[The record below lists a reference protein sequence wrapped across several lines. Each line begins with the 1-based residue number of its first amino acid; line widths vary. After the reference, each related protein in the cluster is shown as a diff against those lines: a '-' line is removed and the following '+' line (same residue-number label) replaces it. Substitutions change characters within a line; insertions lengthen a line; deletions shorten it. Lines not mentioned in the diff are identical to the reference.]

1 MQANREQNILLTKTL
16 RDPYYVLTNRDCQTR
31 TFGGLFF
38 EQCSERIF
46 NDPNTAFELSF
57 LARQLAT
64 RIRDPHL
71 LTKATAMLG
80 SAYRTEELYDRAKQ
94 FLGEA
99 ETLAADCTDC
109 LAEVSRR
116 RGVNLY
122 YQRRFAEMCDALAF
136 SFRCY
141 EQLDDQD
148 GMGRVLILRG
158 PGYWQMGE
166 TERAL
171 EQEKEGLRLFSAH
184 TPSRYYIAGMVNI
197 ACFLA
202 DPKEPV
208 AEKLQQQRFDEALQ
222 YLQIIRDEL
231 KGHKRQHEHV
241 RVHLRWIEGLICA
254 VRDRRRAF
262 RLLISARNGAKRLG
276 LHSEY
281 LAISADLAKLYKTG
295 TPRTNDDQVIGIAT
309 ECLECVHTTDKEENL
324 LQTLCFDPQVATIE
338 KLRGAVACRVPALL

>member
-1 MQANREQNILLTKTL
+1 MQTGREKNILLTKTL
-16 RDPYYVLTNRDCQTR
+16 RDPYYALTNKDCHTH
-31 TFGGLFF
+31 TFGVLFF
-38 EQCSERIF
+38 EQCSEKIF
-46 NDPNTAFELSF
+46 GDPNSALELSF

-80 SAYRTEELYDRAKQ
+80 SAYRTEEMYGRADQ
-94 FLGEA
+94 FINEA
-99 ETLAADCTDC
+99 ETLADDCTDC

-122 YQRRFAEMCDALAF
+122 YQRRFDEMCDALAF
-136 SFRCY
+136 SLQRY
-141 EQLDDQD
+141 QKLDDQE
-148 GMGRVLILRG
+148 GIGRVLVLRG
-158 PGYWQMGE
+158 PAYWQMGQ
-166 TERAL
+166 TDRAL
-171 EQEKEGLRLFSAH
+171 EQEKKGLRHFSAH

-208 AEKLQQQRFDEALQ
+208 EEKLQQQRFDEALQ
-222 YLQIIRDEL
+222 YLQDVRNEL

-254 VRDRRRAF
+254 VKDRRRAF

-281 LAISADLAKLYKTG
+281 LAVSADLAKLYKTG
-295 TPRTNDDQVIGIAT
+295 TPRRNDDQVIEIAT
-309 ECLECVHTTDKEENL
+309 QCLEEGHTSRAEEKIL
-324 LQTLCFDPQVATIE
+324 RDLCFDPQVNTIE
-338 KLRGAVACRVPALL
+338 QLREEAGCRVPALL